1 MNTTEKLNAAIQ
13 TFKVQRTKE
22 NVMNVLFQL
31 MDMAKN
37 DEKVL
42 TPVKIQPRFYKE
54 KADTE
59 TLYKVVTVD
68 GERRLHLCY
77 TTPEDAAA
85 GKEEGSLAQLTWKDM
100 LFAVARQPQVDG
112 LAVNPYSCDFVLSK
126 ELCEAILKELK
137 FV

>member
-1 MNTTEKLNAAIQ
+1 MNTTEELNIAIRS
-13 TFKVQRTKE
+13 FKAQRTKE

-31 MDMAKN
+31 MNMAKN

-54 KADTE
+54 KADAE

-85 GKEEGSLAQLTWKDM
+85 GKEEGSLARLTWKDM
-100 LFAVARQPQVDG
+100 LFAVVRQPQVDG
-112 LAVNPYSCDFVLSK
+112 LAVNPYSCDFVLNK

-137 FV
+137 FI

>member
-1 MNTTEKLNAAIQ
+1 MNATEKLNTAIR
-13 TFKVQRTKE
+13 TFKDQRTKE
-22 NVMNVLFQL
+22 NVMEVLYQL
-31 MDMAKN
+31 MDMAKRE
-37 DEKVL
+37 EKVL
-42 TPVKIQPRFYKE
+42 TPVKIQPRFYRE
-54 KADTE
+54 KADAE

-68 GERRLHLCY
+68 GARKLHLCY

-85 GKEEGSLAQLTWKDM
+85 GKEEGSLAQLTWKEM